1 MTAAD
6 TPPPSD
12 LVWPEYEGGG
22 GGEGEDA
29 GGSAGGKATDA
40 TTLSAASSI
49 SSVAATEFVTIEVTS
64 SFDVSFSP
72 ITTQY
77 KLI

>member
-12 LVWPEYEGGG
+12 LVWVEAEGGG
-22 GGEGEDA
+22 GGEDEAEGGGGGEDEDA

-40 TTLSAASSI
+40 TSRRR
-49 SSVAATEFVTIEVTS
+49 
-64 SFDVSFSP
+64 
-72 ITTQY
+72 
-77 KLI
+77 

>member
-12 LVWPEYEGGG
+12 LVWVEAEGGG
-22 GGEGEDA
+22 GGEDEADGGGGGEDEDAGGGGGEDEDA

-40 TTLSAASSI
+40 TTLSASSSI
-49 SSVAATEFVTIEVTS
+49 SSVA
-64 SFDVSFSP
+64 
-72 ITTQY
+72 
-77 KLI
+77 LR